1 MQGGLNVL
9 INLRDRANRLVV
21 KDILDIDF
29 DMSVE
34 LIDEDKYY
42 VNINNI
48 YRLDEEFISQS
59 DAEER
64 MLRIAGIRNHLE
76 EELRNY

>member
-1 MQGGLNVL
+1 ML
-9 INLRDRANRLVV
+9 ITLRDRANRLVV

-34 LIDEDKYY
+34 SIDQDKYY

-64 MLRIAGIRNHLE
+64 MLRIAGARNHLE

>member
-1 MQGGLNVL
+1 MALGKWLKY
-9 INLRDRANRLVV
+9 R
-21 KDILDIDF
+21 K
-29 DMSVE
+29 
-34 LIDEDKYY
+34 DKYY
-42 VNINNI
+42 VNINNR

-64 MLRIAGIRNHLE
+64 MLYIATARNHLE

>member
-1 MQGGLNVL
+1 ML

-21 KDILDIDF
+21 KDVLNINF

-34 LIDEDKYY
+34 SIDEGKYY
-42 VNINNI
+42 VNINQI

-64 MLRIAGIRNHLE
+64 MLYIAVARNHLQ

>member
-1 MQGGLNVL
+1 ML
-9 INLRDRANRLVV
+9 INLRDRANKLVV

-34 LIDEDKYY
+34 SIDEDKYY

-48 YRLDEEFISQS
+48 YRLDEEFITQS

-64 MLRIAGIRNHLE
+64 MLRIAGARNHLE
-76 EELRNY
+76 EELRSY